1 MSRRTDTQG
10 TLLSLVFSQIST
22 ININCHSNNVL
33 DQHHAKRRGKMSDP
47 LSLLPQL
54 PTVRSA
60 TSHSGLQ
67 FASVHSFSSSSH
79 TIQSTPYDVGSQEE
93 CCCHKH
99 RTKVQMQEDGDE
111 SDTKADNKVNINN
124 ARDDFIVALC
134 IMDCWE
140 GASMARDTRA
150 KEALDC
156 ANLIA
161 VEARHPST
169 PDTRHMKG
177 KVGFDIYLV
186 YFTLMSFP

>member
-1 MSRRTDTQG
+1 
-10 TLLSLVFSQIST
+10 
-22 ININCHSNNVL
+22 
-33 DQHHAKRRGKMSDP
+33 
-47 LSLLPQL
+47 
-54 PTVRSA
+54 
-60 TSHSGLQ
+60 
-67 FASVHSFSSSSH
+67 
-79 TIQSTPYDVGSQEE
+79 
-93 CCCHKH
+93 
-99 RTKVQMQEDGDE
+99 MQEDGDE
-111 SDTKADNKVNINN
+111 SDTKADDKVNINN

-161 VEARHPST
+161 VEARRPST